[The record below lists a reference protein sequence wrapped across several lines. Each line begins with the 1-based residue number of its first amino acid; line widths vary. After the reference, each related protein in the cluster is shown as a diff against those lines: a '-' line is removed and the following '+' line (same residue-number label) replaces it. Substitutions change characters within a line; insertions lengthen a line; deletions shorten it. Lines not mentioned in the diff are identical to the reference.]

1 MIIPFKAVILS
12 AIYPAV
18 SGLVNFQLFGAV
30 KRTVAQETIR
40 NMGGNYFN
48 LGRLPREE
56 YLEIEAD
63 IRSFLDKRY
72 GKGKYRIPRYYE
84 EKPDFGDLDV
94 LLSTNAIPGGTCE
107 SLKQDI
113 IQALG
118 IEKYGFPQKK
128 FLSTVYRQFQ
138 VDYFLVSEDRLDVKM
153 AFFDFNDLG
162 NFRKSTN
169 PPPSVSHIV
178 IALFSH

>member
-84 EKPDFGDLDV
+84 EKSDFGDLDV
-94 LLSTNAIPGGTCE
+94 LFIYQCYSWGHLRITQARYYTGTW
-107 SLKQDI
+107 D
-113 IQALG
+113 
-118 IEKYGFPQKK
+118 
-128 FLSTVYRQFQ
+128 
-138 VDYFLVSEDRLDVKM
+138 
-153 AFFDFNDLG
+153 
-162 NFRKSTN
+162 
-169 PPPSVSHIV
+169 
-178 IALFSH
+178 